1 MAARMRGS
9 ASPSMR
15 LILRPS
21 ATVARV
27 PFRTPRRG
35 LASQNAQKSNGSPSM
50 VLGGLGAAGA
60 GAAAYIGYS
69 FFKGDFNEVP
79 TESKSAAEKQMINV
93 HDLQEQPLIQEKRSL
108 KSPAVYMCGS
118 NVYKVVDP
126 GSKDTDVKTPR
137 RFKYF
142 NGQVLRDFKASEKS
156 GAAITEDG
164 DLVQWGKGFSEKEYK
179 PTKTLTGKNL
189 KSLALSENRVI
200 ALSSDGTVYSL
211 PIAKEE
217 QQAGPRTQEG
227 SWIPFWSNQSALSYR
242 CLKPA
247 LGFGEKVTSI
257 SAGQEH
263 VVLLTSSGR
272 VFTAVASTEHYPS
285 RGQLGVPGL
294 TWSTRPKGPV
304 DVCHEV
310 TAFLGSPVSKISA
323 GDYHS
328 LALTKDGRVFAWGD
342 NSFGQLGVDYDSEQT
357 SRDTPFALSLSKLYR
372 QGLYAVQATNIAAG
386 GAGSFFTVDAKRVL
400 GPEES
405 SKAVR
410 DLGHVTADTW
420 ACGKG
425 IWGQLGTGRWVHLQ
439 DSPAKV
445 KDLSGLAEYD
455 EVKNQMTP
463 IRLRDIS
470 VGTTHV
476 SAIMDNKTAVTSRPT
491 DSLDRSRDFGYD
503 LLLWGGNEHFQL
515 GTGKRVN
522 FSRPSYIRAPAE
534 ASKKDEPE
542 ARLQIMPRHKGMV
555 GKRSV
560 RMEQRVECG
569 RHVTAIFSAVA

>member
-1 MAARMRGS
+1 M
-9 ASPSMR
+9 
-15 LILRPS
+15 
-21 ATVARV
+21 
-27 PFRTPRRG
+27 
-35 LASQNAQKSNGSPSM
+35 
-50 VLGGLGAAGA
+50 
-60 GAAAYIGYS
+60 
-69 FFKGDFNEVP
+69 
-79 TESKSAAEKQMINV
+79 
-93 HDLQEQPLIQEKRSL
+93 
-108 KSPAVYMCGS
+108 
-118 NVYKVVDP
+118 
-126 GSKDTDVKTPR
+126 
-137 RFKYF
+137 
-142 NGQVLRDFKASEKS
+142 
-156 GAAITEDG
+156 
-164 DLVQWGKGFSEKEYK
+164 
-179 PTKTLTGKNL
+179 TGKNL

-217 QQAGPRTQEG
+217 QQVGPRTQEG

-257 SAGQEH
+257 STGQEH

-372 QGLYAVQATNIAAG
+372 RGLYAVQATNIAAG

-405 SKAVR
+405 PKAVR
-410 DLGHVTADTW
+410 DLDHVTADTW

>member
-1 MAARMRGS
+1 MATRVWGS
-9 ASPSMR
+9 ATPSMR
-15 LILRPS
+15 SIIRPS
-21 ATVARV
+21 VSAVRV
-27 PFRTPRRG
+27 PLRTSRRG
-35 LASQNAQKSNGSPSM
+35 LASQNAQQPNGSPNM
-50 VLGGLGAAGA
+50 VVRGLGAAAA
-60 GAAAYIGYS
+60 GAAVYIGYS
-69 FFKGDFNEVP
+69 FMKGDFEDVP
-79 TESKSAAEKQMINV
+79 HEIKAAAEKQMINLQ
-93 HDLQEQPLIQEKRSL
+93 DSQEQLVQEKRSL
-108 KSPAVYMCGS
+108 RSPGVYMCGS

-137 RFKYF
+137 RLKYF
-142 NGQVLRDFKASEKS
+142 NGQVLRDLKAGEKS
-156 GAAITEDG
+156 GAAITENG
-164 DLVQWGKGFSEKEYK
+164 DLVQWGKGFSEKEFK
-179 PTKTLTGKNL
+179 PTKTLVGKDL
-189 KSLALSENRVI
+189 KFLALSENRVV

-217 QQAGPRTQEG
+217 QQTGPRTQEG
-227 SWIPFWSNQSALSYR
+227 SWIPFWTTQSQLSYR
-242 CLKPA
+242 TLKPT

-272 VFTAVASTEHYPS
+272 VFTAAASTEHYPS
-285 RGQLGVPGL
+285 HGQLGVPGL

-304 DVCHEV
+304 DLCHEV
-310 TAFLGSPVSKISA
+310 TAFVGSPVSKISA

-357 SRDTPFALSLSKLYR
+357 FRDTPFALSLQKLYR
-372 QGLYAVQATNIAAG
+372 RGLYAVQATNIAAG
-386 GAGSFFTVDAKRVL
+386 GAGSFFTIDAQRVL
-400 GPEES
+400 GPEENP
-405 SKAVR
+405 KLVR

-420 ACGKG
+420 SCGKG

-455 EVKNQMTP
+455 EVKKQLTP

-476 SAIMDNKTAVTSRPT
+476 AAVMDNKSAVTSKST
-491 DSLDRSRDFGYD
+491 ESLDKSRDFGYD
-503 LLLWGGNEHFQL
+503 VLFWGGNEHFQL

-522 FSRPSYIRAPAE
+522 FSRPSYIKAPAE
-534 ASKKDEPE
+534 VSKKDEPD
-542 ARLQIMPRHKGMV
+542 ARLQIMPQHKG
-555 GKRSV
+555 KLDNRSV
-560 RMEQRVECG
+560 KMEQRVECG
-569 RHVTAIFSAVA
+569 RHVTAIYAATV